1 MLVND
6 SLFHRANGL
15 SPLLVTTKNWPV
27 VSTFNN
33 RFFNLRI
40 DETIPAVD
48 GEEVEEA
55 YSLVTLIFCFS
66 LFCSVFEKLECFRTK
81 NKKTNAL
88 SFTKKI
94 NVGKWVL
101 KYIS

>member
-15 SPLLVTTKNWPV
+15 SKETPLLVTTKNWPV

-48 GEEVEEA
+48 GEEDSE
-55 YSLVTLIFCFS
+55 
-66 LFCSVFEKLECFRTK
+66 SV
-81 NKKTNAL
+81 
-88 SFTKKI
+88 S
-94 NVGKWVL
+94 
-101 KYIS
+101 